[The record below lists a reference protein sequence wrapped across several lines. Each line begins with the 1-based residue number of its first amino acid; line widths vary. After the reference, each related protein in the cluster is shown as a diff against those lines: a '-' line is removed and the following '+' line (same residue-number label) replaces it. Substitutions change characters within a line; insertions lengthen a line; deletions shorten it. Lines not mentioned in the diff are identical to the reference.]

1 MEQFEDLEAWDLMVE
16 SRQYRSLATVKS
28 LNLRNVTDFAFMDL
42 LTLFVLNSEY
52 ETAPIAARYADK
64 TMSFRNFAKARL
76 SGTDLYCSLNIL
88 SDSTSV
94 FSKHIAQHPEADA
107 ILRSKLS
114 LKLPTVKRYLDL
126 LADGKITGPDAGV
139 LLLRLEKQFNITD
152 SKLRSLRRLVQDWP
166 ALNSMQRSLA
176 VTRMLQFYKR
186 FAKRSELAVFLE
198 DLGKTKGYEIHGP
211 IDAELAN
218 LGYGTTSAVDH
229 KPAHKPG
236 FMSKVAPAAALI
248 GGYHLG
254 KRLFGPKED
263 K

>member
-16 SRQYRSLATVKS
+16 SRQYRNLSNVKS

-42 LTLFVLNSEY
+42 LTLFILSKEY

-76 SGTDLYCSLNIL
+76 SGTDLYVSLNIL

-94 FSKHIAQHPEADA
+94 FSKKISQNPEADA

-114 LKLPTVKRYLDL
+114 VKLPTIKRYLDL
-126 LADGKITGPDAGV
+126 LADGKLTSDDAGI

-152 SKLRSLRRLVQDWP
+152 SKLRSLRRLIQDWEG
-166 ALNSMQRSLA
+166 LNSMQRSLA

-198 DLGKTKGYEIHGP
+198 DLGKTKGYELHGP

-218 LGYGTTSAVDH
+218 LGLGGTEKSARKH
-229 KPAHKPG
+229 G
-236 FMSKVAPAAALI
+236 FISSVAPAAALI